1 MKLPFFILSRL
12 YGDDCRCRSACL
24 EYGTFMAFAISVQS
38 QRMGG
43 AILKNLTFLTIPV
56 I

>member
-12 YGDDCRCRSACL
+12 YGDDCRSACL